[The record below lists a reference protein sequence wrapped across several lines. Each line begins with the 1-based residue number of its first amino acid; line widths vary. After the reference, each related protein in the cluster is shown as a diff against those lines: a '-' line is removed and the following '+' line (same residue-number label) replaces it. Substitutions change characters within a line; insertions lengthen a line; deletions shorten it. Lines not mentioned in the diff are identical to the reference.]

1 MTHPICCCYAILE
14 SNGFEVFTA
23 SDGKAGLE
31 YMEQHAIDAAVI
43 DNTMPEMS
51 GVEPAQKIKHTHK
64 DMPVLIV
71 QWLIT

>member
-1 MTHPICCCYAILE
+1 
-14 SNGFEVFTA
+14 
-23 SDGKAGLE
+23 
-31 YMEQHAIDAAVI
+31 MEQHAIDAAVI